1 MINVNISIITRTI
14 PATPRS
20 RDYPQ
25 GYLMG
30 STINN
35 QKFYTEVMSEVKSRT
50 TSQPQ
55 IDIIQFVR
63 ENRSEVL
70 SALMEDG
77 VISIDGS
84 IRTTGDITSN
94 QNFK

>member
-1 MINVNISIITRTI
+1 MINVNIRIITRTI

-25 GYLMG
+25 GYLAA
-30 STINN
+30 SKTNN
-35 QKFYTEVMSEVKSRT
+35 PKLYEVKSRT
-50 TSQPQ
+50 VSQPQ
-55 IDIIQFVR
+55 DIIQFVR
-63 ENRSEVL
+63 DNRAEVI

-84 IRTTGDITSN
+84 LRATGEITPN
-94 QNFK
+94 QILE